1 MLSSSATAGI
11 PTAGKV
17 KEREGKET
25 KEGKDLRFH
34 NPLNSS
40 QVLDVCCKG
49 NPQSVLS
56 CSYMGLDDLIV
67 VNISA
72 SQV

>member
-49 NPQSVLS
+49 NP
-56 CSYMGLDDLIV
+56 
-67 VNISA
+67 
-72 SQV
+72 